1 MIVKIKQKQ
10 EKAIETT
17 KDNSRQKQKQPVLY
31 NNNNKKLIHAMH
43 SIFAANEAEAI
54 LLVDV
59 ENIFIQYI
67 EKYFYITS
75 NIYVQIFQHTSAK
88 RCSSLMEDN

>member
-1 MIVKIKQKQ
+1 MIVKIKQKK
-10 EKAIETT
+10 EKAIETI

-31 NNNNKKLIHAMH
+31 NNNNKKLIYAMH

-59 ENIFIQYI
+59 ENSFIQ
-67 EKYFYITS
+67 
-75 NIYVQIFQHTSAK
+75 
-88 RCSSLMEDN
+88 